1 MTGKGKPQCRGV
13 VMSILLSSIL
23 LVQGV
28 ALAGEDLPDG
38 PENLFTVTSSLG
50 VTGNTAMALSG
61 FPLPWR
67 GILIGGDH
75 GSEGIHHDDCYV
87 QINDGPISY
96 YTTIP
101 ARRSDNALPD
111 QGLLWHFFTRDA
123 TTYTV
128 YATSSYVDGL
138 SSDLSE
144 GLAIDATYDSSG
156 CTEQTVPVPDG
167 GEDQV
172 AQVNT
177 EVTLDATGSYD
188 PYGPDT
194 ETLIYRWGCYA
205 APETVTLSDDG
216 QAAIATFTPTTTGH
230 YYFRFSLRDEFE
242 EASFNRSPV
251 AYVRVS
257 VVDDPDDSDLLDVNA
272 GRTQQAQVGETV
284 TLDRSLS
291 TGPDGTTYQWEQTN
305 PVGIRELENMAEV
318 FGTTGCQGQC
328 YKANFD
334 ADPDVDGGDM
344 ALLANNWG
352 PVIITNS
359 DEPNKDEFIAGIA
372 RPHIFRLTA
381 NDGTI
386 SVSET
391 AIVAVNH
398 PNVTEVVTP
407 PTADEE
413 CLIP

>member
-1 MTGKGKPQCRGV
+1 VTEKEKPQCQGV
-13 VMSILLSSIL
+13 VVSILLSSIL

-28 ALAGEDLPDG
+28 ALAVEDPPAG
-38 PENLFTVTSSLG
+38 PENLSTMTSFFG
-50 VTGNTAMALSG
+50 AMNNNTMAVSG

-75 GSEGIHHDDCYV
+75 GSEGIHHDDCYI
-87 QINDGPISY
+87 QINNGAVSY

-101 ARRSDNALPD
+101 ARRSESALPD

-144 GLAIDATYDSSG
+144 GLAIDAIYDSSG
-156 CTEQTVPVPDG
+156 CTEQTVPVPDAG
-167 GEDQV
+167 QDQV

-177 EVTLDATGSYD
+177 EVTLDATGSTD

-194 ETLIYRWGCYA
+194 ENLIYRWECYA

-216 QAAIATFTPTTTGH
+216 QGAMSTFTPTTTGH
-230 YYFRFSLRDEFE
+230 YYFRFSLRDELDE
-242 EASFNRSPV
+242 SAFNRSPV
-251 AYVRVS
+251 AYMRVS
-257 VVDDPDDSDLLDVNA
+257 VVDDPDDPDLLDVNA
-272 GRTQQAQVGETV
+272 GRTRQAQVGEKA

-291 TGPDGTTYQWEQTN
+291 RGPDGTTYQWEQTN
-305 PVGIRELENMAEV
+305 PVGIRELQNMAEV

-352 PVIITNS
+352 PVVITNS
-359 DEPNKDEFIAGIA
+359 DEPGKDEFIAGIA

-398 PNVTEVVTP
+398 PNVKEVVAP
-407 PTADEE
+407 PPVDPE
-413 CLIP
+413 CLTP